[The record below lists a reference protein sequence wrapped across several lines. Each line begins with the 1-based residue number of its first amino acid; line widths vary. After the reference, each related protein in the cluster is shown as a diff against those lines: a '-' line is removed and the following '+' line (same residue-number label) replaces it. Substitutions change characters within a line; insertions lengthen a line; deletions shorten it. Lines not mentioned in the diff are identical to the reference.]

1 MTERFRERMGSGGL
15 RGLQIPWSGAFGVRG
30 GFDSHAFP
38 PIFALWLAVLAGVAP
53 SSARAQAVADSLH
66 HPADIQVVSSAD
78 VKAAKRAHA
87 DSARTHGWSA
97 QPRFVMARS
106 MLLPG
111 WGQAYNRAWYKAGA
125 VAAGE
130 VWMGSRIYNDTQ
142 ALNDLQ
148 DQIDQARL
156 DGDVDLETS
165 LVNDFNAR
173 LDQRIANSWLFG
185 AIVVYAM
192 VDAYVDAHF
201 RNFDFEFKHD
211 PALPNGPPPD
221 TPHGGGG
228 GSLRLGLRWRF

>member
-1 MTERFRERMGSGGL
+1 M
-15 RGLQIPWSGAFGVRG
+15 AF
-30 GFDSHAFP
+30 A
-38 PIFALWLAVLAGVAP
+38 AP
-53 SSARAQAVADSLH
+53 NARAQASADTLA
-66 HPADIQVVSSAD
+66 HPANIQVVSSAD
-78 VKAAKRAHA
+78 AKAAKRAHA
-87 DSARTHGWSA
+87 DSLRTHGWSA

-130 VWMGSRIYNDTQ
+130 VWMGTRIYDDTQ
-142 ALNDLQ
+142 ALHDLQ
-148 DQIDQARL
+148 SQIDQARL
-156 DGDVDLETS
+156 DGDVDKETA
-165 LVNDFNAR
+165 LVNDYNAR
-173 LDQRIANSWLFG
+173 LDQRIANSWLLG